1 MVSFRDL
8 VSGFR
13 ELRLDPER
21 PVMVHTSLR
30 AFGEL
35 RGGVDTLLGAL
46 LTVFPRIMAPTHT
59 YNTMLIPGDGPS
71 HNGMVYG
78 SGHSLNAMAEIY
90 HPDMPADRLM
100 GALPEA
106 LRKHPLAKR
115 SKHPILSFAG
125 IDVDDILAA
134 QTMFDPLAPIHELH
148 EEEGYV
154 LLLGVGHTVNTS
166 LHFAEKIANRRTFVR
181 WALTPEGA
189 VECPGFP
196 CCSLGFSEA
205 APYLADIT
213 RWVRIGPALV
223 QALPLREM
231 VDIVAS
237 LINGDPLALLCPD
250 PACERCA
257 AVREELDYSGD

>member
-13 ELRLDPER
+13 ELGLESDR
-21 PVMVHTSLR
+21 PVIAHTSLR
-30 AFGEL
+30 AFGEV

-46 LTVFPRIMAPTHT
+46 TAVFPRIMAPTHT
-59 YNTMLIPGDGPS
+59 YNPMIIPGDGPS

-106 LRKHPLAKR
+106 LRKHPLAGR
-115 SKHPILSFAG
+115 SRHPILSFAG
-125 IDVDDILAA
+125 IGVEEILAV
-134 QTMFDPLAPIHELH
+134 QTMTDPLAPIHELY

-166 LHFAEKIANRRTFVR
+166 LHYAEKIANRRTFVR

-196 CCSLGFSEA
+196 CCSLGFAEA

-213 RWVRIGPALV
+213 RAVQIGPALV
-223 QALPLREM
+223 QALPVTEM
-231 VDIVAS
+231 VDIAAA
-237 LINGDPLALLCPD
+237 LISEDPLALLCPD

-257 AVREELDYSGD
+257 AVREELDFSGD